1 MHVEKP
7 NGMSDRVKEPTTF
20 CRSIGRA
27 NSIFPSTY
35 VTLDPVLYCARYDL
49 EAALETGV
57 ASLIAISSR
66 MAPTR
71 GLMSEPKHVKIVHRS
86 TGKVLVE
93 SARWCRS
100 RLCRLLGLQFRR
112 RLKHN
117 EALLLVMAKDSIAQ
131 TSIHMFFV
139 FFSIAAVWIN
149 NAGRVTHKQ
158 LAKPWRPYY
167 ASPEPA
173 KYVLEIS
180 PTFLKEIKVG
190 DEVDFVKS

>member
-1 MHVEKP
+1 
-7 NGMSDRVKEPTTF
+7 
-20 CRSIGRA
+20 
-27 NSIFPSTY
+27 
-35 VTLDPVLYCARYDL
+35 
-49 EAALETGV
+49 
-57 ASLIAISSR
+57 
-66 MAPTR
+66 
-71 GLMSEPKHVKIVHRS
+71 MSEPKQVKIVDRS

-100 RLCRLLGLQFRR
+100 SLCRLLGLQFRR
-112 RLKHN
+112 RLKPG
-117 EALLLVMAKDSIAQ
+117 EALLLVMAKESIAQ

-139 FFSIAAVWIN
+139 FFPIAAIWIN
-149 NAGRVTHKQ
+149 KAGKITSAQ